1 MEKKLKQNHR
11 ECEIGSLYGIG
22 DAVCGGR
29 IGLCGKGMV
38 LSPSERMMDRQS
50 D

>member
-1 MEKKLKQNHR
+1 MEKKLKQKHG
-11 ECEIGSLYGIG
+11 ECKIGSLYGIG
-22 DAVCGGR
+22 DAVCGER

-38 LSPSERMMDRQS
+38 LSPSEGMMDSQS